1 MYPHPNNSSMKTSTC
16 LLLISIHCVFFAQHS
31 KAESVLLPMLPE
43 DTVFLLEVDD
53 WKELGQSIE
62 SGPLG
67 EFSGSKA
74 WGEMTEWT
82 EQKMKSELGNDSKK
96 IEFLFERLE
105 EWGESVSGGMVLAV
119 GNLEKL
125 LSNQMPDFTLLM
137 ETDATQSKL
146 EETLR
151 WMKKEGASSEGGF
164 SWEREKIA
172 GEMVHWI
179 GPDNAKEKEQR
190 VAVLLVDQT
199 LGILA
204 GGEDHVRETIL
215 RMEGESESMEGNDNY
230 LDLFDEINRGAAR
243 MFIDFVPL
251 QALIE
256 LAEASPDMQFP
267 ENPFGVTTTSLI
279 SAMGLDSME
288 CLGLQIDP
296 SGKNLV
302 LSSAAFFSKYEG
314 IFSFLQNEANTEVIQ
329 YGFIPTQAFTATS
342 VRYDFAQIWPTMEK
356 MITGLSPQLML
367 LVNSQIQA
375 FEEKSGVAFRRD
387 VMGTL
392 GDEAFSFSLLPAR
405 VQSIEDFEKS
415 SDFFGISLTDSKLF
429 DRSLRTMI
437 DSVAL
442 GNDLFTERVHR
453 GVTIRKLRG
462 LEESGIS
469 LSYAVTDKWLLLAM
483 GQDNQLNQIINRM
496 NGKGRSLWE
505 KKEVQQALADLPED
519 TNQLE
524 FADFEKLVK
533 FLTSLAV
540 IALESEGEIEM
551 KASDFPDFT
560 YFLIGWSKNVR
571 RGIIAEAKLYPKP
584 DR

>member
-1 MYPHPNNSSMKTSTC
+1 
-16 LLLISIHCVFFAQHS
+16 
-31 KAESVLLPMLPE
+31 
-43 DTVFLLEVDD
+43 
-53 WKELGQSIE
+53 
-62 SGPLG
+62 
-67 EFSGSKA
+67 
-74 WGEMTEWT
+74 
-82 EQKMKSELGNDSKK
+82 
-96 IEFLFERLE
+96 
-105 EWGESVSGGMVLAV
+105 
-119 GNLEKL
+119 
-125 LSNQMPDFTLLM
+125 
-137 ETDATQSKL
+137 
-146 EETLR
+146 
-151 WMKKEGASSEGGF
+151 
-164 SWEREKIA
+164 
-172 GEMVHWI
+172 
-179 GPDNAKEKEQR
+179 
-190 VAVLLVDQT
+190 
-199 LGILA
+199 
-204 GGEDHVRETIL
+204 
-215 RMEGESESMEGNDNY
+215 
-230 LDLFDEINRGAAR
+230 
-243 MFIDFVPL
+243 
-251 QALIE
+251 
-256 LAEASPDMQFP
+256 
-267 ENPFGVTTTSLI
+267 
-279 SAMGLDSME
+279 
-288 CLGLQIDP
+288 
-296 SGKNLV
+296 
-302 LSSAAFFSKYEG
+302 
-314 IFSFLQNEANTEVIQ
+314 
-329 YGFIPTQAFTATS
+329 
-342 VRYDFAQIWPTMEK
+342 
-356 MITGLSPQLML
+356 ML

-392 GDEAFSFSLLPAR
+392 GDEAFSFSLLPGR

-437 DSVAL
+437 DSVAP

-551 KASDFPDFT
+551 KASDFPDFP

>member
-1 MYPHPNNSSMKTSTC
+1 MYPHPSNSFMKTSTC
-16 LLLISIHCVFFAQHS
+16 LLLIYIHCLLFVMHS
-31 KAESVLLPMLPE
+31 KAESGFLPMLPG

-74 WGEMTEWT
+74 WGIMTEWA
-82 EQKMKSELGNDSKK
+82 EQKMKSELGDDSKK
-96 IEFLFERLE
+96 IELLLERME
-105 EWGESVSGGMVLAV
+105 EWEKSVSGGAVLAV
-119 GNLEKL
+119 GNLEKI
-125 LSNQMPDFTLLM
+125 LSKQMPDFTMLM
-137 ETDATQSKL
+137 QTDATQSKL
-146 EETLR
+146 EDTLR
-151 WMKKEGASSEGGF
+151 WMKKEVTSSEGSF
-164 SWEREKIA
+164 SWEKEKIA

-190 VAVLLVDQT
+190 LAVLLVDQI
-199 LGILA
+199 LGILV
-204 GGEDHVRETIL
+204 GGDDHVRETIL
-215 RMEGESESMEGNDNY
+215 RMEDESESMAGNDNY

-243 MFIDFVPL
+243 MFINFEPL
-251 QALIE
+251 QALIKQ
-256 LAEASPDMQFP
+256 AESASNMQIP

-279 SAMGLDSME
+279 SAMGLDSIE

-296 SGKNLV
+296 SGQNLV
-302 LSSAAFFSKYEG
+302 FSSAVFLAKYEG
-314 IFSFLQNEANTEVIQ
+314 LFSFLQNEGDDEAVQ

-342 VRYDFAQIWPTMEK
+342 VRYDFAKIWPTMEK

-387 VMGTL
+387 VMGTF
-392 GDEAFSFSLLPAR
+392 GDEAFSFSLLPDR
-405 VQSIEDFEKS
+405 IQSIEDLENS

-437 DSVAL
+437 DSVAP
-442 GNDLFTERVHR
+442 GNDLFTERLHR

-496 NGKGRSLWE
+496 NGKGRSLWK
-505 KKEVQQALADLPED
+505 KKEIEKALADLPED
-519 TNQLE
+519 LNQLE

-533 FLTSLAV
+533 SLTSLAV
-540 IALESEGEIEM
+540 IALESEEEIEM
-551 KASDFPDFT
+551 KASYFPDFP

-571 RGIIAEAKLYPKP
+571 RGMIAEAKLYPKP
-584 DR
+584 N

>member
-1 MYPHPNNSSMKTSTC
+1 
-16 LLLISIHCVFFAQHS
+16 
-31 KAESVLLPMLPE
+31 
-43 DTVFLLEVDD
+43 
-53 WKELGQSIE
+53 
-62 SGPLG
+62 
-67 EFSGSKA
+67 
-74 WGEMTEWT
+74 
-82 EQKMKSELGNDSKK
+82 
-96 IEFLFERLE
+96 
-105 EWGESVSGGMVLAV
+105 
-119 GNLEKL
+119 
-125 LSNQMPDFTLLM
+125 
-137 ETDATQSKL
+137 
-146 EETLR
+146 
-151 WMKKEGASSEGGF
+151 
-164 SWEREKIA
+164 
-172 GEMVHWI
+172 
-179 GPDNAKEKEQR
+179 
-190 VAVLLVDQT
+190 
-199 LGILA
+199 
-204 GGEDHVRETIL
+204 
-215 RMEGESESMEGNDNY
+215 
-230 LDLFDEINRGAAR
+230 
-243 MFIDFVPL
+243 
-251 QALIE
+251 
-256 LAEASPDMQFP
+256 
-267 ENPFGVTTTSLI
+267 
-279 SAMGLDSME
+279 
-288 CLGLQIDP
+288 
-296 SGKNLV
+296 
-302 LSSAAFFSKYEG
+302 
-314 IFSFLQNEANTEVIQ
+314 
-329 YGFIPTQAFTATS
+329 
-342 VRYDFAQIWPTMEK
+342 
-356 MITGLSPQLML
+356 
-367 LVNSQIQA
+367 
-375 FEEKSGVAFRRD
+375 VAFRRD

-437 DSVAL
+437 DSVAP

-524 FADFEKLVK
+524 FADFEKLAK

-551 KASDFPDFT
+551 KASDFPDFP

>member
-1 MYPHPNNSSMKTSTC
+1 MYPHPNNSSMKTSPC

-67 EFSGSKA
+67 AFSGSKA

-96 IEFLFERLE
+96 IELLFERLE

-125 LSNQMPDFTLLM
+125 LSKQMPDFTLLL

-151 WMKKEGASSEGGF
+151 WMKKEGTSSEGGF

-215 RMEGESESMEGNDNY
+215 RMEGESESMDGNDNY

-256 LAEASPDMQFP
+256 QAEASPGMQFP

-279 SAMGLDSME
+279 SGMGLDSME

-437 DSVAL
+437 DSVAP

-551 KASDFPDFT
+551 KASDFPDFP

>member
-1 MYPHPNNSSMKTSTC
+1 
-16 LLLISIHCVFFAQHS
+16 
-31 KAESVLLPMLPE
+31 MLPE

-67 EFSGSKA
+67 AFSGSKA

-82 EQKMKSELGNDSKK
+82 EQKMKSELGDDSKK
-96 IEFLFERLE
+96 VELLFERME

-125 LSNQMPDFTLLM
+125 LSKQMPDFTLLM

-151 WMKKEGASSEGGF
+151 WMKKEGTSSEGGF

-204 GGEDHVRETIL
+204 GGEHHVRETIL

-267 ENPFGVTTTSLI
+267 ENPIGVTTTSLI

-367 LVNSQIQA
+367 LINSQIQA

-437 DSVAL
+437 DSVAP

-551 KASDFPDFT
+551 KASDFPDFP

>member
-1 MYPHPNNSSMKTSTC
+1 
-16 LLLISIHCVFFAQHS
+16 
-31 KAESVLLPMLPE
+31 
-43 DTVFLLEVDD
+43 
-53 WKELGQSIE
+53 
-62 SGPLG
+62 
-67 EFSGSKA
+67 
-74 WGEMTEWT
+74 
-82 EQKMKSELGNDSKK
+82 
-96 IEFLFERLE
+96 
-105 EWGESVSGGMVLAV
+105 
-119 GNLEKL
+119 
-125 LSNQMPDFTLLM
+125 
-137 ETDATQSKL
+137 
-146 EETLR
+146 
-151 WMKKEGASSEGGF
+151 
-164 SWEREKIA
+164 
-172 GEMVHWI
+172 
-179 GPDNAKEKEQR
+179 
-190 VAVLLVDQT
+190 
-199 LGILA
+199 
-204 GGEDHVRETIL
+204 
-215 RMEGESESMEGNDNY
+215 
-230 LDLFDEINRGAAR
+230 
-243 MFIDFVPL
+243 
-251 QALIE
+251 
-256 LAEASPDMQFP
+256 
-267 ENPFGVTTTSLI
+267 
-279 SAMGLDSME
+279 
-288 CLGLQIDP
+288 
-296 SGKNLV
+296 
-302 LSSAAFFSKYEG
+302 
-314 IFSFLQNEANTEVIQ
+314 
-329 YGFIPTQAFTATS
+329 
-342 VRYDFAQIWPTMEK
+342 
-356 MITGLSPQLML
+356 ML
-367 LVNSQIQA
+367 LVNSQMQA

-437 DSVAL
+437 DSVAP

-524 FADFEKLVK
+524 FADFEKLAK

-551 KASDFPDFT
+551 KASDFPDFP